1 MFVNILYSTLRSFNL
16 PLIVPNSLSDQ
27 THPMGRTIWMNHL
40 YFSIERVALGN
51 TFFKFITDISLIFFI
66 VPPDDGVYI
75 GYRTM
80 RAAQYF
86 ENLCGPIRFHLWKL
100 HTPATQST
108 DSARYL

>member
-1 MFVNILYSTLRSFNL
+1 M
-16 PLIVPNSLSDQ
+16 
-27 THPMGRTIWMNHL
+27 MRTIWMNHL
-40 YFSIERVALGN
+40 YFSIERAALEN
-51 TFFKFITDISLIFFI
+51 TFFKFIADIGLIFLI

-75 GYRTM
+75 GNRTM

-108 DSARYL
+108 DSARHL